1 MSYDED
7 EEVGGSF
14 KMSDYGDGDDDLD
27 EPLDIPL
34 EDVEPGL
41 EEEDP
46 DSRYT

>member
-1 MSYDED
+1 MSYNED
-7 EEVGGSF
+7 EEVDKGF
-14 KMSDYGDGDDDLD
+14 KMNDYGDDDLD

-34 EDVEPGL
+34 EDTDLGL